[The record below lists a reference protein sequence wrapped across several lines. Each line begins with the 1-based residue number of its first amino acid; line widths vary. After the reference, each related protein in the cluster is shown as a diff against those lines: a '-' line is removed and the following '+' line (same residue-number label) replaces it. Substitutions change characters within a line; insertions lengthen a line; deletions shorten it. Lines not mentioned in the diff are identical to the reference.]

1 MNNIEQ
7 KEDYSS
13 LPFPE
18 PPSAVE
24 PHGPNDPP
32 WGSAIAIVT
41 WMASV
46 LMIFIVPGIF
56 LVPYLLSH
64 GAQNLGSEELSKFAT
79 SDPTALL
86 IQVAGVLPA
95 HLITLAIGWYVVT
108 HANKHPFFA
117 TLGWRSGGM
126 RWWHHVVILLLFM
139 VLAAIVGSIAPEQDN
154 DLLRILRSSRL
165 ALYTV
170 AVLAVF
176 SAPFVEELVYRGI
189 LYSALQ
195 RTAGNWS
202 AIAIVTFL
210 FALVHVP
217 QYWGSPTTIILL
229 TLLSLI
235 LTLVRVQTGNLLPC
249 VILHTLFNAVQ
260 SALLIL
266 NPQMNTPTAPPDPA
280 TFIFALIK

>member
-1 MNNIEQ
+1 VNNLEQ
-7 KEDYSS
+7 KEYYSS

-18 PPSAVE
+18 PPPVAE
-24 PHGPNDPP
+24 PLGPDDPP

-46 LMIFIVPGIF
+46 LMIFIVPVIF
-56 LVPYLLSH
+56 LAPYLVSK
-64 GAQNLGSEELSKFAT
+64 GAHSLGSEELSKFAV

-86 IQVAGVLPA
+86 IQVAAVLPA
-95 HLITLAIGWYVVT
+95 HLITLAIGWFVVT
-108 HANKHPFFA
+108 RARKYPFFS

-126 RWWHHVVILLLFM
+126 RWWHHILILLLFM

-170 AVLAVF
+170 AILAVF
-176 SAPFVEELVYRGI
+176 SAPFVEELIYRGV

-195 RTAGNWS
+195 RTAGSWP
-202 AIAIVTFL
+202 AVIIVTIL
-210 FALVHVP
+210 FAAVHVP
-217 QYWGSPTTIILL
+217 QYWGSPATIILL

-235 LTLVRVQTGNLLPC
+235 LTLVRAKTGNLLPC
-249 VILHTLFNAVQ
+249 VILHTLFNAIQ

-266 NPQMNTPTAPPDPA
+266 NPEMNAPAPPPDPIA
-280 TFIFALIK
+280 FFLYL